1 MAKLLN
7 LSNPEAPALSS
18 HQAAIDAKWA
28 AAAALESCFSASTLT
43 AIPDPVGYQTLSP
56 GKRDAQAAALSS
68 SLEEIGHRKK
78 GKSKAKGQYH
88 QLLGHVSF
96 ISWNLLADT
105 PVFNI
110 SSDDE
115 ESEAL
120 AKKKG

>member
-1 MAKLLN
+1 LLDP
-7 LSNPEAPALSS
+7 SNAEAPVLSS
-18 HQAAIDAKWA
+18 HQAAIDAKRA
-28 AAAALESCFSASTLT
+28 AAAALESCFSSSALT
-43 AIPDPVGYQTLSP
+43 AIADPIGNRTPSP

-68 SLEEIGHRKK
+68 SSSEEIGRRKK

-88 QLLGHVSF
+88 QLLGHASF
-96 ISWNLLADT
+96 ISWNLPADT

-115 ESEAL
+115 QSEAP